1 MMVVSNDKRF
11 RANHINENIA
21 NKLYEGCSGKLFS
34 KSMNNEV
41 VYTELCKQRNSLI
54 QCIQKLKS
62 MIIRMQN
69 HSGMRKESKHNRF
82 TLLLFGK
89 RCEPR
94 DYFAVPCM
102 YSIKCANGDNCIF
115 LFLKISYR

>member
-62 MIIRMQN
+62 MIIRMQH
-69 HSGMRKESKHNRF
+69 HSGMRKESNHNGC
-82 TLLLFGK
+82 TLLLFA
-89 RCEPR
+89 RRSAPR
-94 DYFAVPCM
+94 DYIAARCI
-102 YSIKCANGDNCIF
+102 YAIKCACG
-115 LFLKISYR
+115 